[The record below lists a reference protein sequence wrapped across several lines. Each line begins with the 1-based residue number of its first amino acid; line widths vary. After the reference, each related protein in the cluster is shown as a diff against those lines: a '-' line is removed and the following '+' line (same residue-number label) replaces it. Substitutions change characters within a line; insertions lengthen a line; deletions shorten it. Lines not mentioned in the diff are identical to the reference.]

1 MRHYHDT
8 LDAGEQLPLFEAAA
22 ASQDALVLK
31 FLRAHPAN
39 EYTAHQLHQH
49 LFPHSPRTSAGRA
62 LSNLKLAGLVHV
74 PGQCIGPYQ
83 RPVFLWKAV
92 ARA

>member
-8 LDAGEQLPLFEAAA
+8 LGAGDQLPLFEAAA

-31 FLRAHPAN
+31 FLRENPADQ
-39 EYTAHQLHQH
+39 YTAHQIHLH

-74 PGQCIGPYQ
+74 PGQAIGPYD
-83 RPVFLWKAV
+83 RPVFLWQAV
-92 ARA
+92 TRS